1 MVDDTFKGRHQSNK
15 RETSTTEKE
24 GFNLSIKERI
34 SESVTL
40 GKEGLLNE

>member
-1 MVDDTFKGRHQSNK
+1 MADDTFKGRHQSSK

-24 GFNLSIKERI
+24 GFNLSVKERM
-34 SESVTL
+34 SESVIL